1 MEETVKNPAEE
12 TNTETSLLFET
23 YNIIRRY
30 KNIVDRKEYIL
41 IKCIT
46 ENHFR
51 IIRLLYD
58 KF

>member
-12 TNTETSLLFET
+12 TNTATYLLFET

-30 KNIVDRKEYIL
+30 INMVDRKEYTL

-51 IIRLLYD
+51 VIRLLYD

>member
-12 TNTETSLLFET
+12 TNTETYLLFET

-51 IIRLLYD
+51 IIRLLYE

>member
-12 TNTETSLLFET
+12 TNTATYLLFET

-30 KNIVDRKEYIL
+30 RNMVDRKEYIL